1 MATTI
6 ITIPSQ
12 GRTSQ
17 KEEEYKPHKTTKKEE
32 QPVGGGYIKWNQLV
46 LPPACCRLFFVFRA
60 AAESRRRALGAT
72 LCTGQ
77 DHSASTAFSHWFI
90 GNGQRDKARGCR
102 AKLNSPTPVVRLP
115 FHLSA
120 QHEEV
125 SLGIGVR
132 LERKKEKKKLPK
144 IWTQS

>member
-17 KEEEYKPHKTTKKEE
+17 KEEEYKPHKTTKKE

-46 LPPACCRLFFVFRA
+46 LLPACCRLFFVFRVT
-60 AAESRRRALGAT
+60 AESRRALGAT

-90 GNGQRDKARGCR
+90 GNGQRDKARGWR
-102 AKLNSPTPVVRLP
+102 AQAQLADSRRPT
-115 FHLSA
+115 A
-120 QHEEV
+120 V
-125 SLGIGVR
+125 SLERPTRRGFARDWR
-132 LERKKEKKKLPK
+132 LVGEKKEKKKQLK
-144 IWTQS
+144 IRTQS